1 MTVMAGKGCPKGNI
15 PSAKRNKDQD
25 MPPTIQGCVPGG
37 SINKDAHYERAGEVG
52 AKKYLRKS
60 CCHCIEYSATNFL
73 ATFM

>member
-1 MTVMAGKGCPKGNI
+1 MAGKGCLRGNI
-15 PSAKRNKDQD
+15 PSAKCNKDQD